1 MKESEK
7 ISAKKRTGKPA
18 ATNKLPKI
26 SKAGRLSNAHFPVIG
41 IGASAG
47 GLKAFEEFF
56 SNIPKDKFTGMAF
69 IIVQHLAPDHKSILN
84 ELIKRY
90 TSMQVFE
97 VTDGVL
103 VKPDCIYII
112 KPNCDM
118 AYMNGKL
125 MLFDIDSPKG
135 KRLSIDFFFRSLAQD
150 LKQRAICII
159 LSGTGSDGTIGAKS
173 VKDEGGMV
181 IAQKPDSAE
190 YDGMPQSVI
199 ASGVVDYILK
209 PDEMPLQLVTYVGHS
224 YVKTAAENIES
235 PNDHK
240 DFLQKIFVLIRS
252 KTGNDF
258 SRYKPNTVIRRI
270 ERRMA
275 VNQIETLEDY
285 LRYLQTFPNEIT
297 MLFNDLLIGVT
308 AFFRDKEAFKTLED
322 KIVPSIFEG
331 KEEHSHIRVW
341 IAGCSTG
348 EEAYS
353 IAVLLQE
360 YKNKINKNFKIQVF
374 ATDIDSKAIQAAR
387 SGVFSENACIGIDPG
402 RLSRFFT
409 KDRSSNTY
417 KIQKEIR
424 DLIIF
429 SVHNVIKDPPFSR
442 LDFISCRNLLIYF
455 GSELQKR
462 ILPIFHYALIPGG
475 YLFLGSSETTG
486 DFINLFTIVDTNS
499 KIYSS
504 KGDPEELKKKVISQ
518 YLPQIEKTSAE
529 TDVPPKTTITGKN
542 KTSLR
547 SVIENE
553 LLLQHTPASVIVNNK
568 YDIQY
573 LHGRTGLFL
582 EPAPGDS
589 EMNILKM
596 SREGLKPALINL
608 FHKAELNNEP
618 VIAPNIK
625 VRSNGS
631 YSIIN
636 LTVKKL
642 PIEDTGSTSEKLYLV
657 TFELVDAV
665 KLTKETDGSKPSGGK
680 RGKKS
685 TNNEIEN
692 LKNELEEKELYL
704 QSTLT
709 AMETSNEELKSINE
723 ELQSVNEEFQSTNEE
738 LETSREELQS
748 VNEEL
753 ATVNAELQQKVFDLS
768 RSVDD
773 MNNLLAGTDIGT
785 IFLDSEL
792 LIQRFTP
799 AVTNV
804 INLIASDV
812 GRPITHIV
820 SNMVDYNTLVEDIQ
834 AVLNTLIP
842 KEIEIQ
848 TQSGVWYIT
857 RIRPYRTTNNVIEG
871 AVITFFDIT
880 EIKKARRAITESEII
895 RHLAVVAMDSSDA
908 VIARDMD
915 GKIITWNPAAERI
928 YGWNEA
934 EALTMNTREL
944 IPEDKLEEE
953 SKVLK
958 HLVNSDLIE
967 PYRTQRNTKS
977 GGIVDVI
984 ITANTLIKDDGSIYA
999 ISSTERKITK

>member
-1 MKESEK
+1 LKETEK
-7 ISAKKRTGKPA
+7 IGAKKRTGKPVGIN
-18 ATNKLPKI
+18 TLSNE
-26 SKAGRLSNAHFPVIG
+26 SKSGEPANAHFPVIG

-159 LSGTGSDGTIGAKS
+159 LSGTGSDGTTGAKS
-173 VKDEGGMV
+173 IKDEGGMV

-199 ASGVVDYILK
+199 AAGVVDYILK

-224 YVKTAAENIES
+224 YVKTAAENTES
-235 PNDHK
+235 SNDHS

-308 AFFRDKEAFKTLED
+308 AFFRDKEAFKMLED

-374 ATDIDSKAIQAAR
+374 ATDIDSKAIQTAR
-387 SGVFSENACIGIDPG
+387 CGVFSENACIGIDPG
-402 RLSRFFT
+402 RLARYFT

-442 LDFISCRNLLIYF
+442 LDLISCRNLLIYF

-475 YLFLGSSETTG
+475 FLFLGSSETTG
-486 DFINLFTIVDTNS
+486 DFINLFSIVDTNS

-518 YLPQIEKTSAE
+518 YMP
-529 TDVPPKTTITGKN
+529 
-542 KTSLR
+542 
-547 SVIENE
+547 
-553 LLLQHTPASVIVNNK
+553 
-568 YDIQY
+568 
-573 LHGRTGLFL
+573 
-582 EPAPGDS
+582 
-589 EMNILKM
+589 
-596 SREGLKPALINL
+596 
-608 FHKAELNNEP
+608 
-618 VIAPNIK
+618 
-625 VRSNGS
+625 
-631 YSIIN
+631 
-636 LTVKKL
+636 
-642 PIEDTGSTSEKLYLV
+642 
-657 TFELVDAV
+657 
-665 KLTKETDGSKPSGGK
+665 
-680 RGKKS
+680 
-685 TNNEIEN
+685 
-692 LKNELEEKELYL
+692 
-704 QSTLT
+704 
-709 AMETSNEELKSINE
+709 
-723 ELQSVNEEFQSTNEE
+723 
-738 LETSREELQS
+738 
-748 VNEEL
+748 
-753 ATVNAELQQKVFDLS
+753 
-768 RSVDD
+768 
-773 MNNLLAGTDIGT
+773 
-785 IFLDSEL
+785 
-792 LIQRFTP
+792 
-799 AVTNV
+799 
-804 INLIASDV
+804 
-812 GRPITHIV
+812 
-820 SNMVDYNTLVEDIQ
+820 
-834 AVLNTLIP
+834 
-842 KEIEIQ
+842 
-848 TQSGVWYIT
+848 
-857 RIRPYRTTNNVIEG
+857 
-871 AVITFFDIT
+871 
-880 EIKKARRAITESEII
+880 
-895 RHLAVVAMDSSDA
+895 
-908 VIARDMD
+908 
-915 GKIITWNPAAERI
+915 
-928 YGWNEA
+928 
-934 EALTMNTREL
+934 
-944 IPEDKLEEE
+944 
-953 SKVLK
+953 
-958 HLVNSDLIE
+958 
-967 PYRTQRNTKS
+967 
-977 GGIVDVI
+977 
-984 ITANTLIKDDGSIYA
+984 
-999 ISSTERKITK
+999 

>member
-1 MKESEK
+1 MKESDK
-7 ISAKKRTGKPA
+7 KGITKRTSKPPG
-18 ATNKLPKI
+18 N
-26 SKAGRLSNAHFPVIG
+26 SKRSGITEAGVPTNAHFPVIG

-97 VTDGVL
+97 VTDGMT
-103 VKPDCIYII
+103 VKQDCIYII

-159 LSGTGSDGTIGAKS
+159 LSGTGSDGTLGAKT

-181 IAQKPDSAE
+181 IAQKPESAD

-199 ASGVVDYILK
+199 ASGVVDYVLT
-209 PDEMPLQLVTYVGHS
+209 PYEMPMQLVSYVGHS
-224 YVKTAAENIES
+224 YVKTAAENTES

-285 LRYLQTFPNEIT
+285 LRFLQTFPNENT

-308 AFFRDKEAFKTLED
+308 AFFRDKEAFKMLED
-322 KIVPSIFEG
+322 KIIPSIFEG
-331 KEEHSHIRVW
+331 KEEHSQIRVW
-341 IAGCSTG
+341 VPGCSTG

-353 IAVLLQE
+353 VALLLQE

-402 RLSRFFT
+402 RLARFFT

-442 LDFISCRNLLIYF
+442 LDLISCRNLLIYF

-462 ILPIFHYALIPGG
+462 VLPIFHYALIPGG

-486 DFINLFTIVDTNS
+486 DYINLFSIVDANS

-504 KGDPEELKKKVISQ
+504 KGDPGELKKKVISQ
-518 YLPQIEKTSAE
+518 Y
-529 TDVPPKTTITGKN
+529 VPPEEKNNVKSDVTLQNTGSGKN

-547 SVIENE
+547 SVIEGE
-553 LLLQHTPASVIVNNK
+553 LLLQHTPASVIVNSK

-608 FHKAELNNEP
+608 FHKADLSNLP
-618 VIAPNIK
+618 VITPNVK
-625 VRSNGS
+625 VRSNGT
-631 YSIIN
+631 YSIIK

-642 PIEDTGSTSEKLYLV
+642 QIEGEAATTEKLYLV
-657 TFELVDAV
+657 TFDLVDSV
-665 KLTKETDGSKPSGGK
+665 KLTKETSGSKPAAGK
-680 RGKKS
+680 PGK
-685 TNNEIEN
+685 TGINNEIEN

-768 RSVDD
+768 QSMDD

-792 LIQRFTP
+792 LIKRFTP
-799 AVTNV
+799 AVTKV
-804 INLIASDV
+804 FNLIASDV
-812 GRPITHIV
+812 GRPITHI
-820 SNMVDYNTLVEDIQ
+820 SSTMVGYDSLVQDIQ
-834 AVLNTLIP
+834 TVLNTLIP

-857 RIRPYRTTNNVIEG
+857 RIRPYRTMNNVIEG

-880 EIKKARRAITESEII
+880 EIKKARKAINESEII
-895 RHLAVVAMDSSDA
+895 HHLAVVAKDSSDA
-908 VIARDMD
+908 VIARDLD
-915 GKIITWNPAAERI
+915 GRIITWNPAAERI

-944 IPEDKLEEE
+944 IPENKLEEE
-953 SKVLK
+953 SRVLK

-967 PYRTQRNTKS
+967 PYRTQRFSKS
-977 GGIVDVI
+977 GGIIDVN
-984 ITANTLIKDDGSIYA
+984 ITANALIKDDGSIYG
-999 ISSTERKITK
+999 ISSTERKIVN